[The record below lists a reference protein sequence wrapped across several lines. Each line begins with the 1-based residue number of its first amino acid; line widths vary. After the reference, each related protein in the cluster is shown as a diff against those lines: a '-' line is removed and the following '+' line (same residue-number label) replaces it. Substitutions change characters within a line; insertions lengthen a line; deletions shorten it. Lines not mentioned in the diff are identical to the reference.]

1 MCESEGAG
9 ARAWGSGSTS
19 GVQGRTRLGGCGGRA
34 RGGER
39 TWNIKRIFVTRD
51 VSKFTG
57 WLKASALC
65 RVEKAGHAMRGERCV
80 GRKAGELGRGAAASA
95 NAARTRRPRDWRG
108 RARAAERTENM

>member
-1 MCESEGAG
+1 MGQRQHKWRAREDPRLEGY
-9 ARAWGSGSTS
+9 
-19 GVQGRTRLGGCGGRA
+19 CGGRA

-65 RVEKAGHAMRGERCV
+65 RVEKAGHAMRGEVC
-80 GRKAGELGRGAAASA
+80 GPEGGG
-95 NAARTRRPRDWRG
+95 
-108 RARAAERTENM
+108 ARAWGSG